1 MSLHI
6 DHSISYT
13 RMKANVTDTKNKIR
27 GLGDVNVNAIE
38 DFKSVSERYTLLKT
52 QHDDL
57 IESEDALKKIIADL
71 DEEMRKQFTEKFADI
86 QKQFDKVFRELF
98 GGGKGTL
105 ELVEE
110 EDVLEAGITI
120 NAQPPAT

>member
-1 MSLHI
+1 
-6 DHSISYT
+6 
-13 RMKANVTDTKNKIR
+13 MKKCAN
-27 GLGDVNVNAIE
+27 
-38 DFKSVSERYTLLKT
+38 
-52 QHDDL
+52 
-57 IESEDALKKIIADL
+57 
-71 DEEMRKQFTEKFADI
+71 QFTEKFADI

-120 NAQPPAT
+120 NAQPPGKKTWQHDAVVRWREALTAIALLFLLFKI

>member
-1 MSLHI
+1 M
-6 DHSISYT
+6 
-13 RMKANVTDTKNKIR
+13 
-27 GLGDVNVNAIE
+27 
-38 DFKSVSERYTLLKT
+38 
-52 QHDDL
+52 

-120 NAQPPAT
+120 NAAARRERNLAT

>member
-1 MSLHI
+1 
-6 DHSISYT
+6 
-13 RMKANVTDTKNKIR
+13 MKKCANR
-27 GLGDVNVNAIE
+27 
-38 DFKSVSERYTLLKT
+38 
-52 QHDDL
+52 
-57 IESEDALKKIIADL
+57 
-71 DEEMRKQFTEKFADI
+71 FTEKFADI

-120 NAQPPAT
+120 NAQPAGKETWQHDAVVRWREGVNSHCTFVCYSKFETFSVLSA

>member
-1 MSLHI
+1 M
-6 DHSISYT
+6 
-13 RMKANVTDTKNKIR
+13 
-27 GLGDVNVNAIE
+27 
-38 DFKSVSERYTLLKT
+38 KT

-98 GGGKGTL
+98 GGGKTYWK
-105 ELVEE
+105 
-110 EDVLEAGITI
+110 
-120 NAQPPAT
+120 PALQSMRSRRERNLAT